1 MSSSTVESTG
11 AAPLGTE
18 RAVIALVI
26 ATLSVICIT
35 SIGDERLACVVH
47 NGHNSWAGLVLF
59 WPGEV

>member
-18 RAVIALVI
+18 KAVITLVI

-35 SIGDERLACVVH
+35 SIGDERLAGVVH
-47 NGHNSWAGLVLF
+47 NGHNR
-59 WPGEV
+59 